1 VIPGGPPMSRM
12 VLGYLDPGSGSI
24 ILQAV
29 LGGAAALAVGVK
41 LWWHSA
47 LRALHIR
54 REPKEPPP
62 FADGSGSR

>member
-1 VIPGGPPMSRM
+1 MSRM
-12 VLGYLDPGSGSI
+12 MLAYLDAGSGSI

-29 LGGAAALAVGVK
+29 LGGAAALAVGMK

-54 REPKEPPP
+54 RDAEEPPP
-62 FADGSGSR
+62 SDDGSGSR

>member
-1 VIPGGPPMSRM
+1 MSQTM
-12 VLGYLDPGSGSI
+12 LAYLDPGSGSI

-29 LGGAAALAVGVK
+29 LGGAAALAVGAK

-54 REPKEPPP
+54 RDPEEPPTDD
-62 FADGSGSR
+62 DGSGSR